1 MQMLPISYYSSLGI
15 AQVFHQGERSCV
27 VNGAK
32 NISKD
37 HVCKV
42 NVIICELNVFQR
54 NNDLMYLSRG
64 VSLWSKFFLVEV
76 QYFVFLIVDGKK
88 GHEDPS
94 VEFVDSVGQGY
105 GSIFIVQ

>member
-1 MQMLPISYYSSLGI
+1 M
-15 AQVFHQGERSCV
+15 

-76 QYFVFLIVDGKK
+76 
-88 GHEDPS
+88 
-94 VEFVDSVGQGY
+94 
-105 GSIFIVQ
+105 